1 MRKEGDSNP
10 RNAFDVL
17 TLSRRASSATRA
29 PFRYQLLM
37 AQKLPLMICE
47 CKGKKKNPTNTK
59 VETKTFSPISFGR
72 VKYQAQ
78 TYCISLQKT
87 CNGIWKID
95 FLIVP

>member
-10 RNAFDVL
+10 RTALDGY

-29 PFRYQLLM
+29 PFRYQLFM
-37 AQKLPLMICE
+37 AQKLPMMICD
-47 CKGKKKNPTNTK
+47 CKGKKKFQLMPRWK
-59 VETKTFSPISFGR
+59 QKLLAQLHGGR
-72 VKYQAQ
+72 VMYQVQ